1 MLSSLVVDHLVENLP
16 SNIPVLC
23 MFLEKT
29 PMIPHTPDVLIG
41 SLLRQLVRFKKSAI
55 SPGIRDAYKE
65 HSDVPPLTRDLV
77 ELLKVIF
84 LGEVVGLA
92 DQIEP
97 IGRSQ
102 NLRAYC
108 KSPNFRSINSH
119 FAYLASGFD
128 PA

>member
-1 MLSSLVVDHLVENLP
+1 MVVDHLVENLP
-16 SNIPVLC
+16 PNIPVLC

-55 SPGIRDAYKE
+55 SPGIKDAYKE

-84 LGEVVGLA
+84 PREVVGLA
-92 DQIEP
+92 DQLEP
-97 IGRSQ
+97 IGRSR

-108 KSPNFRSINSH
+108 KSPNSRNITAH
-119 FAYLASGFD
+119 FAYPSSAFD
-128 PA
+128 PT